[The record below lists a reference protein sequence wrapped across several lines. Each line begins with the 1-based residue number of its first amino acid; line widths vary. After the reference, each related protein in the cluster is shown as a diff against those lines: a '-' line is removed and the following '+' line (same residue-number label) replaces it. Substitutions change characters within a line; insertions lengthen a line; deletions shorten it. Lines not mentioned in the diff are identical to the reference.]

1 VANSFLHRSVG
12 LGPTLLLFLDPDTP
26 EEVHAMAKTDL
37 VRSLVEPLAA
47 EAGADIYDVT
57 LAGGKLVV
65 ALTRSGGIDLET
77 LTKVSRDL
85 NAVLDEQDPISGSY
99 TLEVTSPG
107 LERNLR
113 TAEHFA
119 GAVGDEVTIRTNPQV
134 EGERRVRGILR
145 AVDGT
150 TVTVELEEGGE
161 RTLDITDVER
171 ARTVFTW
178 GNPDKPGKKKT
189 TSKKESRS

>member
-1 VANSFLHRSVG
+1 
-12 LGPTLLLFLDPDTP
+12 
-26 EEVHAMAKTDL
+26 MAKTDL

-47 EAGADIYDVT
+47 DAGADIYDVT
-57 LAGGKLVV
+57 LASGKLVV

-77 LTKVSRDL
+77 LTSVARQL
-85 NAVLDEQDPISGSY
+85 NVALDEQDPISGSY

-119 GAVGDEVTIRTNPQV
+119 GAVGTEVTIRTNPDV
-134 EGERRVRGILR
+134 EGERRIRGTVRSADEG
-145 AVDGT
+145 
-150 TVTVELEEGGE
+150 TVTVELEDGGE
-161 RTLDITDVER
+161 RTVDIADVER

-178 GNPDKPGKKKT
+178 ASTEKPGKSKQASKKKSPQKKT
-189 TSKKESRS
+189 ESNKEST

>member
-1 VANSFLHRSVG
+1 
-12 LGPTLLLFLDPDTP
+12 
-26 EEVHAMAKTDL
+26 MAKTDL

-77 LTKVSRDL
+77 LTSVSRQL
-85 NAVLDEQDPISGSY
+85 NVALDEQDPISGSY

-107 LERNLR
+107 LERTLR

-119 GAVGDEVTIRTNPQV
+119 GAIGDEITVRTNPDV
-134 EGERRVRGILR
+134 EGERRVRGTLR
-145 AVDGT
+145 GADDR
-150 TVTVELEEGGE
+150 TVTVELEDGGE
-161 RTLDITDVER
+161 RTLDITDIER

-178 GNPDKPGKKKT
+178 GSAEKPGKKQASKPKKKSPQKKT
-189 TSKKESRS
+189 ASNKEST

>member
-1 VANSFLHRSVG
+1 
-12 LGPTLLLFLDPDTP
+12 
-26 EEVHAMAKTDL
+26 MAKTDL

-57 LAGGKLVV
+57 LDGGKLVV
-65 ALTRSGGIDLET
+65 ALTRTGGIDLET
-77 LTKVSRDL
+77 LTSVSRQL
-85 NAVLDEQDPISGSY
+85 NVALDEQDPISGSY

-119 GAVGDEVTIRTNPQV
+119 GAVGTEVTIRTNPDV
-134 EGERRVRGILR
+134 EGERRVRGTVR
-145 AVDGT
+145 SADDR
-150 TVTVELEEGGE
+150 TVTVELEDGGE
-161 RTLDITDVER
+161 RTVDIADVER

-178 GNPDKPGKKKT
+178 GKAEKPGKSKQSSKKKSPQKKT
-189 TSKKESRS
+189 ASNKEST